1 MLTLSWAAYFPDKFG
16 RGGAHCAQIPNQC
29 LEGLRGK
36 FMYIFIL
43 YIVSLYISDAL
54 EKISSHSCRN
64 LQSYMQQTAE
74 HNFCEYHKVKLREI
88 GKNHKFGS
96 GDQNIDL
103 RSNLRQHY
111 RKIWSRLIFFCF
123 YDFLIL

>member
-1 MLTLSWAAYFPDKFG
+1 MFRKPQRKVYVISIFYTV
-16 RGGAHCAQIPNQC
+16 IV
-29 LEGLRGK
+29 
-36 FMYIFIL
+36 YIN
-43 YIVSLYISDAL
+43 DAL

-74 HNFCEYHKVKLREI
+74 HIFCEYHKVKSREI

-103 RSNLRQHY
+103 
-111 RKIWSRLIFFCF
+111 
-123 YDFLIL
+123 